1 MANKAVVMP
10 DFDFNDM
17 CKDIACEWLSK
28 VYHEYPYINDPNGE
42 VIYTQQA
49 QERYVE
55 IVDMVR
61 QLAFNYIIVEKQM
74 EAPNAIY

>member
-1 MANKAVVMP
+1 MQPIQKAAVMP

-17 CKDIACEWLSK
+17 CKDIACEWLSE
-28 VYHEYPYINDPNGE
+28 VCHEYQYINDPNGE

-49 QERYVE
+49 QERYDE
-55 IVDMVR
+55 ILDMVR

-74 EAPNAIY
+74 ETI

>member
-1 MANKAVVMP
+1 MP
-10 DFDFNDM
+10 AHDFNDM
-17 CKDIACEWLSK
+17 CKDIACKWLSE

-42 VIYTQQA
+42 VIYTKQA

-74 EAPNAIY
+74 ETI